1 MPQTEDKDEW
11 QSKWFFMGA
20 LPDLRRENK
29 NQSLLGHSSCP
40 VSAILPQMQKGDAHR
55 CHTIKDGIEQMSRTL

>member
-1 MPQTEDKDEW
+1 
-11 QSKWFFMGA
+11 MGA
-20 LPDLRRENK
+20 LPDLRWKNK

-55 CHTIKDGIEQMSRTL
+55 RRTVKNGIEQMSRTL